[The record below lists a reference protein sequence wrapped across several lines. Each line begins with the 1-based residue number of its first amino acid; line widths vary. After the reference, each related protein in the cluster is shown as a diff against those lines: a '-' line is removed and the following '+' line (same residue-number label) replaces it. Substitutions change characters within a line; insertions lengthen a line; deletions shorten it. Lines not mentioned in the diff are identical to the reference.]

1 MLKEQPRLKA
11 VFNPWRDVDAEN
23 DRDSRAPGIRTDHLR
38 HYLSSRIGKSRYLLI
53 GEALGYQGGHFSGI
67 PMTSERILLGYK
79 EGEGISPFH
88 VLPGFKP
95 RQTSKPEIMPQGF
108 SEPTAT
114 IVWGTLLK
122 AGIMASTFVLWNV
135 FPWHPYN
142 VKKGILSNR
151 RPVND
156 ELQCGYSVL
165 RKFLG
170 LFPGRKVIA
179 LGKISGGTLKA
190 LDIPHSE
197 VRHPANAGAREF
209 RAKIKRLL

>member
-1 MLKEQPRLKA
+1 MLKEKPRLKA

-23 DRDSRAPGIRTDHLR
+23 DRDSRAPGIRTKHLR
-38 HYLSSRIGKSRYLLI
+38 HYLSSRIGKARYLLI

-122 AGIMASTFVLWNV
+122 AGIMPSTFVLWNV

-142 VKKGILSNR
+142 VKKRILSNR
-151 RPVND
+151 RPLND
-156 ELQCGYSVL
+156 ELQCGYPVL

-170 LFPGRKVIA
+170 LFPERKVIA
-179 LGKISGGTLKA
+179 LGKISAGTFRELG
-190 LDIPHSE
+190 IPYSE